1 MAARIFDDPGFDV
14 RPAGQPLIFSIDDTG
29 TTPDRFV
36 VIVKRSSVYTG
47 GSPVQVAK
55 FYLTPNTEGVAFFDL
70 SPIAESIL
78 EFPLKAGST
87 VVHNTATF
95 ADAMDGL
102 TMQRFQV
109 QVAQYDNSTGEGS
122 VDDTE
127 EVIVTNGTQQIADGL
142 HPSFNDY
149 LWGNNVG
156 FLTER
161 PVVNNVITHRARR
174 DEEFGG

>member
-1 MAARIFDDPGFDV
+1 M
-14 RPAGQPLIFSIDDTG
+14 
-29 TTPDRFV
+29 
-36 VIVKRSSVYTG
+36 VIVKRSNVYTG
-47 GSPVQVAK
+47 GTPVQVAK

-127 EVIVTNGTQQIADGL
+127 EVIVTNGTEQISDGL
-142 HPSFNDY
+142 HPNFRDY
-149 LWGNNVG
+149 LWGNQVG

-161 PVVNNVITHRARR
+161 SVVNNVVTAAHGETRIWWLASSTATTSERHGPEPISYKLNLRPL
-174 DEEFGG
+174 